1 MGMARLSQRRAQ
13 RKEGAGVSQQPFRRL
28 RNPYPPVTVLSEDQ
42 IESIHHTSLQ
52 ILEEIGLQFLD
63 DEAISILRQ
72 HGASIDHENRMV
84 RLDCGLVLEKLRTVP
99 SEIALE
105 ARNPERN
112 VVLGGNAICFSSVA
126 GPPNC
131 SDLDR
136 GRRPGT
142 LADLQDLLKLA
153 QSLNAIHLLAGAPVA
168 AIDQPAAT
176 RHLDV
181 YRSYALLTDRVWQA
195 SALGRDRIAD
205 GIAIN
210 AISRGLTLEQMPDH
224 PGLLTIVNTN
234 SPRRVDGPM
243 LQGLMEMARHG
254 QPVVV
259 TPFTLAGAMSPVSL
273 AGALSLQ
280 NAEALALIAFIQM
293 VRPGAPAVYGGFTS
307 NVDMRTGAPAFGTP
321 EYAKA
326 VLAGG
331 QLTRRY
337 RIPYRSSN
345 VNSSPAVDAQA
356 AYESAMSLWAT
367 VLAHTNLIYHGAGW
381 LEGGLVAS
389 YEKMVLDAELLQ
401 EMAEILQP
409 LEVNDDT
416 LALDAIR
423 EVGPGGHFFGAA
435 HTLARYETAF
445 YRPMLSDWRN
455 YETWR
460 EAGAKTAAERANA
473 IWKRLLADYEPPPID
488 ISIRDAL
495 DDYVARRLPVLEKN
509 PPP

>member
-1 MGMARLSQRRAQ
+1 MARLSQRRAQ
-13 RKEGAGVSQQPFRRL
+13 RKQGGGVSQQPFRRL

-42 IESIHHTSLQ
+42 IESIHHTSLR

-72 HGASIDHENRMV
+72 HGASIDSETRMV
-84 RLDCGLVLEKLRTVP
+84 RLDRDLVLEKLKTVP

-142 LADLQDLLKLA
+142 LADLQELLKLA

-181 YRSYALLTDRVWQA
+181 YHSYALLTDRVWQA
-195 SALGRDRIAD
+195 SALGRERIAD

-210 AISRGLTLEQMPDH
+210 AISRGLRLEQMPDH
-224 PGLLTIVNTN
+224 AGLLTIVNTN

-243 LQGLMEMARHG
+243 LQGLMEMARAG
-254 QPVVV
+254 QPVVL
-259 TPFTLAGAMSPVSL
+259 TPFTLSGAMCPATI
-273 AGALSLQ
+273 AGALAQQ
-280 NAEALALIAFIQM
+280 NAEALAGIALIQLVA
-293 VRPGAPAVYGGFTS
+293 PGCPAMYGGFTS
-307 NVDMRTGAPAFGTP
+307 NVDMKSGAPAFGTP
-321 EYAKA
+321 EYVRAA
-326 VLAGG
+326 MAGG
-331 QLTRRY
+331 QLARRY
-337 RIPYRSSN
+337 NLPYRSSN
-345 VNSSPAVDAQA
+345 ACAANAVDAQA
-356 AYESAMSLWAT
+356 AYESEMSIWGA
-367 VLAHTNLIYHGAGW
+367 VMGGAHLLKHGAGW
-381 LEGGLVAS
+381 MEGGLVAS
-389 YEKMVLDAELLQ
+389 FEKLVVDAEMLQ
-401 EMAEILQP
+401 MMAEFLQP
-409 LEVNDDT
+409 IVVDEDT
-416 LALDAIR
+416 LGLSAIA

-445 YRPMLSDWRN
+445 YAPILSDWRN
-455 YETWR
+455 FENWR
-460 EAGAKTAAERANA
+460 LAGAKDTAQRANA
-473 IWKRLLADYEPPPID
+473 IWKQLLAEYQPPPLD
-488 ISIRDAL
+488 PAVAEAL
-495 DDYVARRLPVLEKN
+495 AAFVARRKEEGGVPAA
-509 PPP
+509 